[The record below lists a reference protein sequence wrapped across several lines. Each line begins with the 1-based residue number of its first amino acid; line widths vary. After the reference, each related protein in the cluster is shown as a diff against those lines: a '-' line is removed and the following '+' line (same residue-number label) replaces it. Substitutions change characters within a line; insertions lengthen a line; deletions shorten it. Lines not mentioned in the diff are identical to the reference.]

1 MTCADS
7 RGEIHRND
15 CLHLHKNN
23 MKIIADSGSTKTD
36 WLVMDENQSIAL
48 IHTSGTNPYFLT
60 IDEMVSIFAESPLG
74 KYKTHN
80 LKTVVQGTKTEVL
93 SQKSEAL
100 GAKTIAQGTKTEIQ
114 STNTTAQ
121 STSNTPQS
129 TKSTPQSTKST
140 EHPQNEIWFYGA
152 GCTPGEKTDM
162 VTEALRRAFG
172 TEYSINVFSDMVGA
186 ARALCQKEEGI
197 ACILGTG
204 SNSCLYDGSQITANV
219 SPLGFILGDEGSG
232 ANLGKLLVGN
242 ILKDQM
248 GANLKN
254 AFLDETG
261 LTPAD
266 IIDRVYRKPM
276 PNRWLASLS
285 PFIAKHLDNEAV
297 RAMVKGAFG
306 AFFDRNIRNYGRQD
320 LPVGMVG
327 SIAWYYQDIIREV
340 ADEKGYRIG
349 KIMRTPLDGLQ
360 AYHG

>member
-1 MTCADS
+1 
-7 RGEIHRND
+7 
-15 CLHLHKNN
+15 

-36 WLVMDENQSIAL
+36 WLVMEGSVVVAQ
-48 IHTSGTNPYFLT
+48 IHTGGMNPYFLT
-60 IDEMVSIFAESPLG
+60 TDELVDVYAESPLK
-74 KYKTHN
+74 KYASN
-80 LKTVVQGTKTEVL
+80 GLD
-93 SQKSEAL
+93 AL
-100 GAKTIAQGTKTEIQ
+100 PDADVA
-114 STNTTAQ
+114 TAGGVD
-121 STSNTPQS
+121 
-129 TKSTPQSTKST
+129 
-140 EHPQNEIWFYGA
+140 EIWFYGA
-152 GCTPGEKTDM
+152 GCTPGEKTEM
-162 VTEALRRAFG
+162 VTEALRRVFG
-172 TEYSINVFSDMVGA
+172 LSCAIYVYSDMVGA
-186 ARALCQKEEGI
+186 ARALCQQSEGV

-204 SNSCLYDGSQITANV
+204 SNSCLYDGHDVVKNV

-248 GANLKN
+248 GEELKR

-266 IIDRVYRKPM
+266 IIDRVYRKPL

-285 PFIAKHLDNEAV
+285 PFIVKHLDNEAV
-297 RAMVKGAFG
+297 RAMVKDAFG
-306 AFFDRNIRNYGRQD
+306 AFFDRNIRNYGRPD

>member
-7 RGEIHRND
+7 RGKIHRND
-15 CLHLHKNN
+15 CLHLHKIN

-74 KYKTHN
+74 KYKTQS
-80 LKTVVQGTKTEVL
+80 LKTVAQGTKTEVL
-93 SQKSEAL
+93 NQKSEAQ
-100 GAKTIAQGTKTEIQ
+100 GAKTEALDQKTETLGLNSESQ
-114 STNTTAQ
+114 D
-121 STSNTPQS
+121 P
-129 TKSTPQSTKST
+129 KSTPQSTKST
-140 EHPQNEIWFYGA
+140 ELPQNEIWFYGA

-172 TEYSINVFSDMVGA
+172 SEYSINVFSDMVGA

-254 AFLDETG
+254 AFLAETG

-285 PFIAKHLDNEAV
+285 PFIAKHLDNKAV

-340 ADEKGYRIG
+340 AHEKGYRIG